1 VFGVLLISG
10 MLFFAPRTAKAAVPA
25 GFSDTLITDIGS
37 PTAIAFAP
45 DGRTLITTQ
54 LGQLRVYQNGALLSA
69 PALDLSNRICTN
81 QLRGLLGVAVD
92 PAFVQ
97 NHYIYLFYTF
107 NRSGSC
113 TTGDSRPIAQ

>member
-1 VFGVLLISG
+1 MGHITAPVCLASVLGVLAMVSKYFLGVVHAVFGVLLISG

-25 GFSDTLITDIGS
+25 GFSDTLITDICS

-81 QLRGLLGVAVD
+81 QLRGLLGVAV
-92 PAFVQ
+92 
-97 NHYIYLFYTF
+97 
-107 NRSGSC
+107 
-113 TTGDSRPIAQ
+113 